1 MDIKET
7 GKKLKPFAPVL
18 SVALVT
24 ACVAGSLS
32 GYEAPVYAA
41 TQEETPVKKEETK
54 EKKEEKKTAAKGTF
68 DLEDGVYKGTG
79 TGYAGDITVSVL
91 IKDKQIVSIDI
102 LSSSDDAAFFT
113 RAKAVIDKIIE
124 GQTLDVDTVSGA
136 TFSSRG
142 IISAV
147 KNALTGEKDNSTTGQ
162 AQSGQT
168 AAAAGSSTSVAKVE
182 DAAAY
187 KDGTYYGSGTGFGG
201 PLKVMVEISGGK
213 IASIQ
218 ILENSDGSDYISK
231 AVSLIDSIIAKQSTN
246 VDTVSGATYSSV
258 GIIQA
263 VRDALSQA
271 AVNGTSDGTQDN
283 NSNNSDNSNNN
294 SSSDDNN
301 STVTGT
307 VPYKEGIYYGTAEGY
322 SGDVSVAVVIQE
334 KTIKAILITEN
345 SDDEAFF
352 NRAMDVVKKVIKTQ
366 KTDDVDTVSGATYS
380 SKGLLNAIKN
390 ALKQAEKV
398 TNGESIDEKPD
409 LTELKELIEKAEK
422 LEEDKYTETSWAVLQ
437 TRLAD
442 AKDAL
447 EETKQT
453 AVDKAVEKLKTA
465 IAQLESKDGK
475 DEENTKYVSGTYE
488 VTVPCTPDEDEDFEE
503 YELTMSV
510 EIRND
515 KIVSITDITG
525 DGASSNDSYIK
536 RAVNGTSSI
545 KGVVSQIIDKGM
557 PEDID
562 TVSRATCSSNAI
574 LEGCKKVLEAA
585 ERPTD
590 MEAE

>member
-41 TQEETPVKKEETK
+41 TQEETPAKKEETK
-54 EKKEEKKTAAKGTF
+54 EKKEEKKTAAKGSF

-124 GQTLDVDTVSGA
+124 GQTLDVGTVSGA

-147 KNALTGEKDNSTTGQ
+147 KNALTGEKDTSETGQ
-162 AQSGQT
+162 AQFGQT
-168 AAAAGSSTSVAKVE
+168 GAAAGSSTSVAKVE

-213 IASIQ
+213 IASIR
-218 ILENSDGSDYISK
+218 IVENSDGSDYISK
-231 AVSLIDSIIAKQSTN
+231 AASLIDSIIATQSTN

-263 VRDALSQA
+263 VRDALGQA
-271 AVNGTSDGTQDN
+271 VVNGTSDSTQ
-283 NSNNSDNSNNN
+283 NSNNNSNNN
-294 SSSDDNN
+294 SSSDDDS

-307 VPYKEGIYYGTAEGY
+307 VSYKEGIYYGTAEGY

-334 KTIKAILITEN
+334 KTIKAILITES

-352 NRAMDVVKKVIKTQ
+352 NRAMDVVKKVIRTQ

-422 LEEDKYTETSWAVLQ
+422 LEEDTYTETSWTVLQ

-475 DEENTKYVSGTYE
+475 DEENTKYISGIYE
-488 VTVPCTPDEDEDFEE
+488 VTVPCKPDDDEDFEE
-503 YELTMSV
+503 YNLTMTV
-510 EIRND
+510 TIRDD
-515 KIVSITDITG
+515 KIMAITDIMG
-525 DGASSNDSYIK
+525 DGDSGNDRYITK
-536 RAVNGTSSI
+536 AANGTSNI

>member
-54 EKKEEKKTAAKGTF
+54 EKKEEKKTAAKGSF

-79 TGYAGDITVSVL
+79 TGYAGDITVSVQ

-102 LSSSDDAAFFT
+102 LSSSDDAAFFS

-218 ILENSDGSDYISK
+218 IVENSDGSDYISK
-231 AVSLIDSIIAKQSTN
+231 AASLIDSIIAKQSTN

-263 VRDALSQA
+263 VRDALGQA
-271 AVNGTSDGTQDN
+271 AVNGTSDTSQNNNNN
-283 NSNNSDNSNNN
+283 NSNNNGSSDN
-294 SSSDDNN
+294 NN

-334 KTIKAILITEN
+334 KTIKAILITES

-409 LTELKELIEKAEK
+409 VTELEELIEKAEK
-422 LEEDKYTETSWAVLQ
+422 LEEDAYTEASWAVLQ

-442 AKDAL
+442 AKEAL

-453 AVDKAVEKLKTA
+453 AVDKAAEKLKKA

-475 DEENTKYVSGTYE
+475 DEENTKYFSGTYE
-488 VTVPCTPDEDEDFEE
+488 VTVPCEPDEDEDFEG
-503 YELTMSV
+503 YNLTMSV
-510 EIRND
+510 TIRDD
-515 KIVSITDITG
+515 KIVAITDITG
-525 DGASSNDSYIK
+525 DGASDNDRYILK
-536 RAVNGTSSI
+536 AANGTSSI
-545 KGVVSQIIDKGM
+545 KGVVSQIIEKGM
-557 PEDID
+557 SENID
-562 TVSRATCSSNAI
+562 TVSHATCSSNAI
-574 LEGCKKVLEAA
+574 LEGCKKVLKEA

-590 MEAE
+590 TEAE

>member
-7 GKKLKPFAPVL
+7 GKKLKPFVPVL

-41 TQEETPVKKEETK
+41 TQEETSVKKEETK

-147 KNALTGEKDNSTTGQ
+147 KNALTGEKDTSETGQ

-168 AAAAGSSTSVAKVE
+168 GAAAGSSTSVAKVE

-218 ILENSDGSDYISK
+218 IVENSDGSDYISK
-231 AVSLIDSIIAKQSTN
+231 AASLIDSIIATQSTN

-271 AVNGTSDGTQDN
+271 AVNGTSDTSQNNNN
-283 NSNNSDNSNNN
+283 NSNNSNNN

-334 KTIKAILITEN
+334 KTIKAILITES

-352 NRAMDVVKKVIKTQ
+352 NRAMDVVKKVIRTQ

-409 LTELKELIEKAEK
+409 LTDLKELIERAEK

-475 DEENTKYVSGTYE
+475 DEENTKYISGIYE
-488 VTVPCTPDEDEDFEE
+488 VTVPCKPDDDEDFEE
-503 YELTMSV
+503 YNLTMTV
-510 EIRND
+510 TIRDD
-515 KIVSITDITG
+515 KIMAITDITG
-525 DGASSNDSYIK
+525 DGDSSNDRYIMK
-536 RAVNGTSSI
+536 AANGTSSI

>member
-1 MDIKET
+1 MDIRET

-54 EKKEEKKTAAKGTF
+54 EKKEEKKTAAKGSF

-79 TGYAGDITVSVL
+79 TGYAGDITVSVQ

-147 KNALTGEKDNSTTGQ
+147 KNALTGEKDTSETGQ

-168 AAAAGSSTSVAKVE
+168 GAAAGSSTSVAKVE

-218 ILENSDGSDYISK
+218 IVENSDGSDYISK
-231 AVSLIDSIIAKQSTN
+231 AASLIDSIIATQSTN

-271 AVNGTSDGTQDN
+271 AVNGTSDTSQNNNN
-283 NSNNSDNSNNN
+283 NSNNSNNN

-307 VPYKEGIYYGTAEGY
+307 VPYKEGIYYGTADGY

-334 KTIKAILITEN
+334 KTIKAILITES

-352 NRAMDVVKKVIKTQ
+352 NRAMDVVKKVIRTQ

-409 LTELKELIEKAEK
+409 VTELEELIEKAEK
-422 LEEDKYTETSWAVLQ
+422 LEEDTYTETSWAILQ
-437 TRLAD
+437 TRLED
-442 AKDAL
+442 AKEAL
-447 EETKQT
+447 KETKQT
-453 AVDKAVEKLKTA
+453 AVDKAAEKLKKA

-475 DEENTKYVSGTYE
+475 NEENTKYVSGTYE
-488 VTVPCTPDEDEDFEE
+488 VTVPCEPDEDEDFEG
-503 YELTMSV
+503 YNLTMSV
-510 EIRND
+510 TIRDD
-515 KIVSITDITG
+515 KIVAITDITG
-525 DGASSNDSYIK
+525 DGASDNDRYILK
-536 RAVNGTSSI
+536 AANGTSSI
-545 KGVVSQIIDKGM
+545 KGVVSQIIEKGM
-557 PEDID
+557 PEEID

-590 MEAE
+590 TEAE

>member
-41 TQEETPVKKEETK
+41 TQEETPIKEEAK
-54 EKKEEKKTAAKGTF
+54 EKKEEKKTAAKGSF

-79 TGYAGDITVSVL
+79 TGYAGDITVSVQ

-102 LSSSDDAAFFT
+102 LSSSDDEAFFS

-168 AAAAGSSTSVAKVE
+168 AAAAGSSTSVAQVE

-218 ILENSDGSDYISK
+218 IVENSDGSDYISK
-231 AVSLIDSIIAKQSTN
+231 AASLIDSIITTQSTN

-271 AVNGTSDGTQDN
+271 AVNGTSDTSQNNNN
-283 NSNNSDNSNNN
+283 NSNNSNNN

-307 VPYKEGIYYGTAEGY
+307 VPYKEGIYYGTADGY

-334 KTIKAILITEN
+334 KTIKAILITES

-352 NRAMDVVKKVIKTQ
+352 NRAMDVVKKVIRTQ

-398 TNGESIDEKPD
+398 TNGESVDEKPD
-409 LTELKELIEKAEK
+409 VTELEGLIEKAEK
-422 LEEDKYTETSWAVLQ
+422 LEEDAYTEASWAVLQ
-437 TRLAD
+437 TRLED
-442 AKDAL
+442 AKEAL
-447 EETKQT
+447 KETKQT
-453 AVDKAVEKLKTA
+453 AVDKAAEKLKKA

-488 VTVPCTPDEDEDFEE
+488 VTVPCEPDEDKDFER
-503 YELTMSV
+503 YNLTMSV
-510 EIRND
+510 TIRDD
-515 KIVSITDITG
+515 KIVAITDITG
-525 DGASSNDSYIK
+525 DGASDNDRYILK
-536 RAVNGTSSI
+536 AANGTSSI
-545 KGVVSQIIDKGM
+545 KGVVSQIIEKGM
-557 PEDID
+557 SEDID
-562 TVSRATCSSNAI
+562 TVSHATCSSNAI
-574 LEGCKKVLEAA
+574 LEGCKKVLEEV

>member
-41 TQEETPVKKEETK
+41 TQEETPAKKEETK
-54 EKKEEKKTAAKGTF
+54 EKKEEKKTAAKGSF

-147 KNALTGEKDNSTTGQ
+147 KNALTGEKDTSETGQ

-168 AAAAGSSTSVAKVE
+168 GAAAGSSTSVAQVE

-218 ILENSDGSDYISK
+218 IVENSDGSDYISK
-231 AVSLIDSIIAKQSTN
+231 AASLIDSIIATQSTN

-271 AVNGTSDGTQDN
+271 AVNGTSDTSQNNNN
-283 NSNNSDNSNNN
+283 NSNNSNNN

-334 KTIKAILITEN
+334 KTIKAILITES

-352 NRAMDVVKKVIKTQ
+352 NRAMDVVKKVIRTQ

-422 LEEDKYTETSWAVLQ
+422 LEEDTYTETSWTVLQ

-475 DEENTKYVSGTYE
+475 DEENTKYISGIYE
-488 VTVPCTPDEDEDFEE
+488 VTVPCKPDDDEDFEE
-503 YELTMSV
+503 YNLTMTV
-510 EIRND
+510 TIRDD
-515 KIVSITDITG
+515 KIMAITDITG
-525 DGASSNDSYIK
+525 DGDSGNDRYITK
-536 RAVNGTSSI
+536 AANGTSNI

>member
-41 TQEETPVKKEETK
+41 TQEETPIKKEETK
-54 EKKEEKKTAAKGTF
+54 EKKEEKKTAAKGSF

-79 TGYAGDITVSVL
+79 TGYAGDITVSVQ

-102 LSSSDDAAFFT
+102 LSSSDDEAFFS

-162 AQSGQT
+162 AQSDQT

-218 ILENSDGSDYISK
+218 IVENSDGSDYISK

-398 TNGESIDEKPD
+398 TNGESVDEKPD
-409 LTELKELIEKAEK
+409 VTELEELIEKAEK
-422 LEEDKYTETSWAVLQ
+422 LEEDAYTEASWAVLQ
-437 TRLAD
+437 TRLED
-442 AKDAL
+442 AKEAL
-447 EETKQT
+447 KETKQT
-453 AVDKAVEKLKTA
+453 AVDKAAEKLKKA

-488 VTVPCTPDEDEDFEE
+488 VTVPCEPDEDEDFEG
-503 YELTMSV
+503 YNLTMSV
-510 EIRND
+510 TIRDD
-515 KIVSITDITG
+515 KIVAITDITG

-590 MEAE
+590 TEAE

>member
-54 EKKEEKKTAAKGTF
+54 EKKEEKKTAAKGSF

-147 KNALTGEKDNSTTGQ
+147 KNALTGEKDTSETGQ

-168 AAAAGSSTSVAKVE
+168 GAAAGSSTSVAQVE
-182 DAAAY
+182 DVAAY

-218 ILENSDGSDYISK
+218 IVENSDGSDYISK
-231 AVSLIDSIIAKQSTN
+231 AASLIDSIITTQSTN

-263 VRDALSQA
+263 VRDALGQA
-271 AVNGTSDGTQDN
+271 AVNGTSDSTQN
-283 NSNNSDNSNNN
+283 NNNN
-294 SSSDDNN
+294 SSSDDDS

-334 KTIKAILITEN
+334 KTIKAILITES

-352 NRAMDVVKKVIKTQ
+352 NRAMDVVKKVIRTQ

-442 AKDAL
+442 AKDTL

>member
-7 GKKLKPFAPVL
+7 GKKIKPFAPIL

-24 ACVAGSLS
+24 ACVTGSLS

-41 TQEETPVKKEETK
+41 TQQETPVKKEETK
-54 EKKEEKKTAAKGTF
+54 EKKEEKKTAAKGSF

-79 TGYAGDITVSVL
+79 TGYAGDITVSVQ

-147 KNALTGEKDNSTTGQ
+147 KNALTGEKDTSEAGQ
-162 AQSGQT
+162 TQSGQT
-168 AAAAGSSTSVAKVE
+168 AAAAGSSTSVAQVE
-182 DAAAY
+182 DAVAY

-218 ILENSDGSDYISK
+218 IIENSDGSDYISK
-231 AVSLIDSIIAKQSTN
+231 ASSLIDSIIATQSTN

-271 AVNGTSDGTQDN
+271 AVNGTSDSMQNNNN
-283 NSNNSDNSNNN
+283 NSNNGNNN
-294 SSSDDNN
+294 SSADDNN

-334 KTIKAILITEN
+334 KTIKAILITES
-345 SDDEAFF
+345 SDDETFF
-352 NRAMDVVKKVIKTQ
+352 NRAMDVVKKVIRTQ

-398 TNGESIDEKPD
+398 TNGESIDEKPE

-422 LEEDKYTETSWAVLQ
+422 LEEEQYTETSWAVLR
-437 TRLAD
+437 TRLED
-442 AKDAL
+442 AKEAL
-447 EETKQT
+447 EETQQT
-453 AVDKAVEKLKTA
+453 AVDKAAENLKKA

-475 DEENTKYVSGTYE
+475 DEENTKYISGTYE
-488 VTVPCTPDEDEDFEE
+488 VTVPCKPDADEDFEE
-503 YELTMSV
+503 YNLTMTV
-510 EIRND
+510 TIRDD

-525 DGASSNDSYIK
+525 DGASSNDRYITK
-536 RAVNGTSSI
+536 AANGTSSI
-545 KGVVSQIIDKGM
+545 KGVVSQIIEKGL
-557 PEDID
+557 PEEID
-562 TVSRATCSSNAI
+562 TVSHATCSSNAI

-590 MEAE
+590 TEAE

>member
-7 GKKLKPFAPVL
+7 GKKIKPFAPVL

-32 GYEAPVYAA
+32 GYQAPVYAA
-41 TQEETPVKKEETK
+41 QEAPVKKEETK
-54 EKKEEKKTAAKGTF
+54 KVTAEKTKAAKGSF

-79 TGYAGDITVSVL
+79 TGYAGEITVSVQ

-147 KNALTGEKDNSTTGQ
+147 KNALTGEKDSGETGQ
-162 AQSGQT
+162 EQSGGT
-168 AAAAGSSTSVAKVE
+168 AAAGSSTSVAAVE

-213 IASIQ
+213 IVSIE
-218 ILENSDGSDYISK
+218 IVENSDGSSYISK
-231 AVSLIDSIIAKQSTN
+231 ASALIGSIISSQSTN

-271 AVNGTSDGTQDN
+271 AVSGNTADTAQDN
-283 NSNNSDNSNNN
+283 NNSNVSEDQNTA
-294 SSSDDNN
+294 SVS
-301 STVTGT
+301 GT

-322 SGDVSVAVVIQE
+322 SGDVTVAVVIQE
-334 KTIKAILITEN
+334 HTIKAILVTET

-352 NRAMDVVKKVIKTQ
+352 NRAMDVVKKVIRTQ

-398 TNGESIDEKPD
+398 TNGESMDEKTD
-409 LTELKELIEKAEK
+409 LTALKEAIEKAEN
-422 LEEDKYTETSWAVLQ
+422 LEESEYTEVSWAVLQ
-437 TRLAD
+437 MRLAD
-442 AKDAL
+442 AKEAL
-447 EETKQT
+447 EAKTQT
-453 AVDKAVEKLKTA
+453 EIDKAAENLNLA
-465 IAQLESKDGK
+465 ISQLEDKDGK
-475 DEENTKYVSGTYE
+475 DDENTKYISGIYE
-488 VTVPCTPDEDEDFEE
+488 VTVPCTPDEDGDFEE
-503 YELTMSV
+503 YNLSMKVT
-510 EIRND
+510 IRDD
-515 KIVSITDITG
+515 KIVAITDITG
-525 DGASSNDSYIK
+525 DGGSDNDSYIK
-536 RAVNGTSSI
+536 KAANGTSSR
-545 KGVVSQIIDKGM
+545 KGVVAQVIEKGM
-557 PEDID
+557 PEEID
-562 TVSRATCSSNAI
+562 AVSRATCSSNAI
-574 LEGCKKVLEAA
+574 LEGCKKALEEA
-585 ERPTD
+585 ERPTET
-590 MEAE
+590 EAE

>member
-7 GKKLKPFAPVL
+7 GKKIKPFAPVL

-32 GYEAPVYAA
+32 GYQAPVYAA
-41 TQEETPVKKEETK
+41 QEAPMKKEETK
-54 EKKEEKKTAAKGTF
+54 KVTTEKTKAAKGSF

-79 TGYAGDITVSVL
+79 TGYAGEITVSVQ

-113 RAKAVIDKIIE
+113 RAKVVIDKIIE

-147 KNALTGEKDNSTTGQ
+147 KNALTGEKDSGETGQ
-162 AQSGQT
+162 EQSGGT
-168 AAAAGSSTSVAKVE
+168 AAAGSSTSVAAVE
-182 DAAAY
+182 EAAAY

-201 PLKVMVEISGGK
+201 PLKVMVEISDGK
-213 IASIQ
+213 IVSIE
-218 ILENSDGSDYISK
+218 IVENSDGSSYISK
-231 AVSLIDSIIAKQSTN
+231 ASALISSIISSQSTN

-271 AVNGTSDGTQDN
+271 AVSGNTADTVQDN
-283 NSNNSDNSNNN
+283 NNSNVSKDQNTA
-294 SSSDDNN
+294 SVS
-301 STVTGT
+301 GT

-322 SGDVSVAVVIQE
+322 SGDVTVAVVIQE
-334 KTIKAILITEN
+334 HTIKAILVTET

-352 NRAMDVVKKVIKTQ
+352 YRAMDVVKKVIRTQ

-398 TNGESIDEKPD
+398 TNGESIDEKTD
-409 LTELKELIEKAEK
+409 LTALKEAIEKAEN
-422 LEEDKYTETSWAVLQ
+422 LEKSEYTEVSWTVLQ
-437 TRLAD
+437 MRLMD
-442 AKDAL
+442 AKEAL
-447 EETKQT
+447 EAKTQT
-453 AVDKAVEKLKTA
+453 EIDKAAENLNLA
-465 IAQLESKDGK
+465 ISQLEDKDGK
-475 DEENTKYVSGTYE
+475 DDENTKYISGIYE
-488 VTVPCTPDEDEDFEE
+488 VTVPCTPDEDGDFEE
-503 YELTMSV
+503 YNLSMKVT
-510 EIRND
+510 IRDD
-515 KIVSITDITG
+515 KIVAITDITG
-525 DGASSNDSYIK
+525 DGGSDNDSYIK
-536 RAVNGTSSI
+536 KAANGTSSR
-545 KGVVSQIIDKGM
+545 KGVVAQVIEKGM
-557 PEDID
+557 PEEID
-562 TVSRATCSSNAI
+562 AVSRATCSSNAI
-574 LEGCKKVLEAA
+574 LEGCKKALEEA
-585 ERPTD
+585 ERSTET
-590 MEAE
+590 EAE

>member
-41 TQEETPVKKEETK
+41 TQEETPIKKEETK
-54 EKKEEKKTAAKGTF
+54 EKKEEKKTAAKGSF

-79 TGYAGDITVSVL
+79 TGYAGDITVSVQ

-102 LSSSDDAAFFT
+102 LSSSDDEAFFS
-113 RAKAVIDKIIE
+113 RAKTVIDKIIE

-218 ILENSDGSDYISK
+218 IVENSDGSDYISK
-231 AVSLIDSIIAKQSTN
+231 AASLIDSIIATQSTN

-271 AVNGTSDGTQDN
+271 AVNGTSDASQN
-283 NSNNSDNSNNN
+283 NSNNSNNN

-334 KTIKAILITEN
+334 KTIKAILITES

-352 NRAMDVVKKVIKTQ
+352 NRAMDVVKKVIRTQ

-422 LEEDKYTETSWAVLQ
+422 LEEDAYTEASWAVLQ

-442 AKDAL
+442 AKEAL

-453 AVDKAVEKLKTA
+453 AVNKAADRLKTA
-465 IAQLESKDGK
+465 IVQLESKDGK
-475 DEENTKYVSGTYE
+475 DEEDTKYISGTYE

-503 YELTMSV
+503 YNLTMTV
-510 EIRND
+510 TIRDD

-525 DGASSNDSYIK
+525 DGASSNNSYIK
-536 RAVNGTSSI
+536 KAANGTSSI
-545 KGVVSQIIDKGM
+545 KGVVSQIIEKGM

-562 TVSRATCSSNAI
+562 AVSRATCSSNAI

-590 MEAE
+590 TEAE

>member
-41 TQEETPVKKEETK
+41 TQEETPIKKEETK
-54 EKKEEKKTAAKGTF
+54 EKKEEKKTAAKGSF

-79 TGYAGDITVSVL
+79 TGYAGDITVSVQ

-102 LSSSDDAAFFT
+102 LSSSDDEAFFS

-168 AAAAGSSTSVAKVE
+168 AATAGSSTSVAKVE

-213 IASIQ
+213 IASIR
-218 ILENSDGSDYISK
+218 IVENSDGSDYISK
-231 AVSLIDSIIAKQSTN
+231 AASLIDSIIATQSTN

-271 AVNGTSDGTQDN
+271 AVNGTSDTSQNNNN
-283 NSNNSDNSNNN
+283 NSNNSNNN
-294 SSSDDNN
+294 GSSDDNN

-334 KTIKAILITEN
+334 KTIKAILITES

-422 LEEDKYTETSWAVLQ
+422 LEEDAYTEASWAVLQ

-442 AKDAL
+442 AKEAL

-453 AVDKAVEKLKTA
+453 AVDKAADRLKTA
-465 IAQLESKDGK
+465 IVQLESKDGK
-475 DEENTKYVSGTYE
+475 DEEDTKYISGTYE

-503 YELTMSV
+503 YNLTMTV
-510 EIRND
+510 TIRDD

-525 DGASSNDSYIK
+525 DGASSNNSYIK
-536 RAVNGTSSI
+536 KAANGTSSI
-545 KGVVSQIIDKGM
+545 KGVVSQIIEKGK
-557 PEDID
+557 PENID
-562 TVSRATCSSNAI
+562 AVSRATCSSNAI

-590 MEAE
+590 TEAE

>member
-1 MDIKET
+1 MDLKET

-18 SVALVT
+18 SVAVV
-24 ACVAGSLS
+24 ASCVAGTLS
-32 GYEAPVYAA
+32 GYQPPVYAA
-41 TQEETPVKKEETK
+41 QEQTDFVKEETTK
-54 EKKEEKKTAAKGTF
+54 SEEQAQVAKGSF
-68 DLEDGVYKGTG
+68 DLTDGVYKGTG
-79 TGYAGDITVSVL
+79 TGYAGDITVAVQ
-91 IKDKQIVSIDI
+91 IKDKQIVAIDI
-102 LSSSDDAAFFT
+102 LSSSDDAAFFK
-113 RAKAVIDKIIE
+113 RAQAVIDKIIE
-124 GQTLDVDTVSGA
+124 GQTLEVDTVSGA
-136 TFSSRG
+136 TYSSRG

-147 KNALTGEKDNSTTGQ
+147 KNALTGEKDSGTTGQ
-162 AQSGQT
+162 SQSGGG
-168 AAAAGSSTSVAKVE
+168 AAAGSSTSVATVE
-182 DAAAY
+182 DPAAY

-218 ILENSDGSDYISK
+218 IVENSDGSDYISK
-231 AVSLIDSIIAKQSTN
+231 AASLIDSIITTQSTN

-263 VRDALSQA
+263 VRDALGQA
-271 AVNGTSDGTQDN
+271 AVNGTSDSTQNN
-283 NSNNSDNSNNN
+283 NSNSNNN
-294 SSSDDNN
+294 SSSDDDS

-334 KTIKAILITEN
+334 KTIKAILITES

-352 NRAMDVVKKVIKTQ
+352 NRAMDVVKKVIRTQ

-422 LEEDKYTETSWAVLQ
+422 LEEDTYTETSWTVLQ

-475 DEENTKYVSGTYE
+475 DEENTKYISGIYE
-488 VTVPCTPDEDEDFEE
+488 VTVPCKPDDDEDFEE
-503 YELTMSV
+503 YNLTMTV
-510 EIRND
+510 TIRDD
-515 KIVSITDITG
+515 KIMAITDITG
-525 DGASSNDSYIK
+525 DGDSGNDRYITK
-536 RAVNGTSSI
+536 AANGTSSI

>member
-18 SVALVT
+18 SVALVM

-54 EKKEEKKTAAKGTF
+54 EKKEEKKTAAKGSF

-79 TGYAGDITVSVL
+79 TGYAGDITVSVQ

-102 LSSSDDAAFFT
+102 LSSSDDAAFFS

-162 AQSGQT
+162 VQSGQT

-213 IASIQ
+213 IASIR
-218 ILENSDGSDYISK
+218 IVENSDGSDYISK
-231 AVSLIDSIIAKQSTN
+231 AASLIDSIIAKQSTN

-263 VRDALSQA
+263 VRDALGQA

-283 NSNNSDNSNNN
+283 NSNNSNND
-294 SSSDDNN
+294 SSSDDSN

-334 KTIKAILITEN
+334 KTIKAILITES

-398 TNGESIDEKPD
+398 TNGESVDEKPD
-409 LTELKELIEKAEK
+409 VTELEGLIEKAEK
-422 LEEDKYTETSWAVLQ
+422 LEEDAYTEASWAVLQ
-437 TRLAD
+437 TRLED
-442 AKDAL
+442 AKEAL
-447 EETKQT
+447 KEAKQT
-453 AVDKAVEKLKTA
+453 AVDKAAEKLKKA

-488 VTVPCTPDEDEDFEE
+488 VTVPCEPDEDKDFER
-503 YELTMSV
+503 YNLTMSV
-510 EIRND
+510 TIRDD
-515 KIVSITDITG
+515 KIIAITDITG
-525 DGASSNDSYIK
+525 DGASDNDRYILK
-536 RAVNGTSSI
+536 AANGTSSI
-545 KGVVSQIIDKGM
+545 KGVVSQIIEKGM
-557 PEDID
+557 SEDID
-562 TVSRATCSSNAI
+562 TVSHATCSSNAI

-590 MEAE
+590 TEAE

>member
-124 GQTLDVDTVSGA
+124 GQMLDVDTVSGA

-147 KNALTGEKDNSTTGQ
+147 KNALTGEKDTSETGQ

-168 AAAAGSSTSVAKVE
+168 GAAAGSSTSVAQVE
-182 DAAAY
+182 DVAAY

-218 ILENSDGSDYISK
+218 IVENSDGSDYISK
-231 AVSLIDSIIAKQSTN
+231 AASLIDSIITTQSTN

-263 VRDALSQA
+263 VRDALGQA
-271 AVNGTSDGTQDN
+271 AVNGTSDSTQN
-283 NSNNSDNSNNN
+283 NNNN
-294 SSSDDNN
+294 SSSDDDS

-334 KTIKAILITEN
+334 KTIKAILITES

-352 NRAMDVVKKVIKTQ
+352 NRAMDVVKKVIRTQ

-442 AKDAL
+442 AKDTL

-475 DEENTKYVSGTYE
+475 DEENTKYISGIYE
-488 VTVPCTPDEDEDFEE
+488 VTVPCKPDDDEDFEE
-503 YELTMSV
+503 YNLTMTV
-510 EIRND
+510 TIRDD
-515 KIVSITDITG
+515 KIMAITDITG
-525 DGASSNDSYIK
+525 DGDSGNDRYITK
-536 RAVNGTSSI
+536 AANGTSSI

>member
-102 LSSSDDAAFFT
+102 LSCSDDAAFFT

-142 IISAV
+142 IVSAV
-147 KNALTGEKDNSTTGQ
+147 KNALTGEKDTSETGQ

-168 AAAAGSSTSVAKVE
+168 GAAAGSSTSVAQVE

-218 ILENSDGSDYISK
+218 IVENSDGSDYISK
-231 AVSLIDSIIAKQSTN
+231 AASLIDSIITTQSTN

-271 AVNGTSDGTQDN
+271 AVNGTSDSTQN
-283 NSNNSDNSNNN
+283 NNNNSNNN
-294 SSSDDNN
+294 SSSDDDH

-334 KTIKAILITEN
+334 KTIKAILITES

-352 NRAMDVVKKVIKTQ
+352 NRAMDVVKKVIQIQ

-409 LTELKELIEKAEK
+409 LTDLKELIERAEK

-475 DEENTKYVSGTYE
+475 DEENTKYISGIYE
-488 VTVPCTPDEDEDFEE
+488 VTVPCKPDDDEDFEE
-503 YELTMSV
+503 YNLTMTV
-510 EIRND
+510 TIRDD
-515 KIVSITDITG
+515 KIMAITDITG
-525 DGASSNDSYIK
+525 DGDSSNDRYIMK
-536 RAVNGTSSI
+536 AANGTSSI